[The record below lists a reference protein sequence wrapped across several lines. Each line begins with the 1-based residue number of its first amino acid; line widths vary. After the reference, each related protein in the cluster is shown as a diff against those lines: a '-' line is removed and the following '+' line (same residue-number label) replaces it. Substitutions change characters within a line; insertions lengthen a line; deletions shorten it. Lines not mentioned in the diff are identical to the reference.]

1 MLPYGSDI
9 PSDRAEV
16 GITGLSDGSIPASSC
31 YGGCV
36 YITATGGTVRLPSAK
51 TGMILYVI
59 NDSGGNSTLA
69 VQSGEYLDRTLN
81 DTDDLHSGGSHPLL
95 HTVICPA
102 DGRWFLSHH

>member
-1 MLPYGSDI
+1 MIPYGGDI

-16 GITGLSDGSIPASSC
+16 GVTGLSTGSIPNTTC

-51 TGMILYVI
+51 KGMIVYII
-59 NDSGGNSTLA
+59 NDSGGASTMA

-81 DTDDLHSGGSHPLL
+81 GTDALAIGGSKPPL
-95 HTVICPA
+95 HTAICPA
-102 DGRWFLSHH
+102 DGRWFLSHP

>member
-1 MLPYGSDI
+1 MIPYGGDI

-16 GITGLSDGSIPASSC
+16 GITGLSDGSVPNTTC

-51 TGMILYVI
+51 KGMILYVI
-59 NDSGGNSTLA
+59 NDSGGASTLA
-69 VQSGEYLDRTLN
+69 IQAGEYLDRTLN
-81 DTDDLHSGGSHPLL
+81 GTDALATSSSKPFI

-102 DGRWFLSHH
+102 DGRWFLSHD